1 MKDVAI
7 VGGGIMGLLVAR
19 ELMAA
24 GVTVTLIERGRC
36 AGEASWA
43 GGGIVSPLYPW
54 RYSAAVTALASWA
67 QDYYP
72 ELSAALVNET
82 GIDPELQPCGLLML
96 EADDAGEALAWSQ
109 HSGRRMV
116 EVDADFIHDRQP
128 ALADGFS
135 NGLWMPDIAN
145 IRNPR
150 LGQAL
155 RASLLDSGADLREF
169 SEVSDLALSGNDLAG
184 LWVRAATGEE
194 SFIQAGQYVFC
205 AGPWTAQLLERAG
218 LTLPIAPVKGQMLLY
233 ELPARILNE
242 MVLYRGR
249 YLIPRRDHHLLV
261 GSTLEHAGFD
271 KSTTEEA
278 LQSLKASA
286 EQLLP
291 ALTSVPVKRQWAG
304 LRPGAP
310 GGVPFIGR
318 LPGCGNAWVN
328 AGHYRN
334 GLVLAPASARLVADL
349 MTGRRPV
356 VPPAP
361 YDPGVRLVSS

>member
-7 VGGGIMGLLVAR
+7 VGGGIIGLLVAR

-24 GVTVTLIERGRC
+24 GVTVTLIERGGC

-72 ELSAALVNET
+72 ELSAALLDET
-82 GIDPELQPCGLLML
+82 GIDPELQACGLLML
-96 EADDAGEALAWSQ
+96 DADDSGEALQWSR
-109 HSGRRMV
+109 HSGRRMMA
-116 EVDADFIHDRQP
+116 VDADFVYGRQP
-128 ALADGFS
+128 ALAAGFS
-135 NGLWMPDIAN
+135 GGLWMPDVAN

-155 RASLLDSGADLREF
+155 RASLMDAGADIREF
-169 SEVSDLALSGNDLAG
+169 SEVSDPALSRGDLDG
-184 LWVRAATGEE
+184 LWVRESSGEE
-194 SFIQAGQYVFC
+194 SFVQAGQYVFC
-205 AGPWTAQLLERAG
+205 AGAWTARLLERAG
-218 LTLPIAPVKGQMLLY
+218 LTLSIDPVKGQMLLY
-233 ELPARILNE
+233 ELPERILEE

-249 YLIPRRDHHLLV
+249 YLIPRRDKHLLV

-271 KSTTEEA
+271 KQTTDEA
-278 LQSLKASA
+278 LRSLQESA
-286 EQLLP
+286 QGMLP
-291 ALTSVPVKRQWAG
+291 ALASVPVKRQWAG

-310 GGVPFIGR
+310 DGVPFIGR
-318 LPGCGNAWVN
+318 LPGWGNAWVN

-334 GLVLAPASARLVADL
+334 GLVLAPASARLMADL

-356 VPPAP
+356 VPPDP
-361 YDPGVRLVSS
+361 YDPAVRCG

>member
-24 GVTVTLIERGRC
+24 GMTVTLVERGRC

-54 RYSAAVTALASWA
+54 RYNAAVTALASWA

-72 ELSAALVNET
+72 GLSAALVDET
-82 GIDPELQPCGLLML
+82 GIDPELQACGLLML
-96 EADDAGEALAWSQ
+96 EADDSEEALQWSKQ
-109 HSGRRMV
+109 SGRRMMS
-116 EVDADFIHDRQP
+116 VDVDFIHARQP
-128 ALADGFS
+128 ALAKDFS

-155 RASLLDSGADLREF
+155 RASLLMSGADLREF
-169 SEVSDLALSGNDLAG
+169 SEVCDLALSGCELDG
-184 LWVRAATGEE
+184 LWVRDSSDEEDLLRAGE
-194 SFIQAGQYVFC
+194 YVFC
-205 AGPWTAQLLERAG
+205 AGAWTARLLERTG
-218 LTLPIAPVKGQMLLY
+218 SVLPIEPVKGQMLLY
-233 ELPARILNE
+233 ELPERILEE
-242 MVLYRGR
+242 MVLYQGR
-249 YLIPRRDHHLLV
+249 YLIPRRDNHLLA
-261 GSTLEHAGFD
+261 GSTLEHSGFD
-271 KSTTEEA
+271 KRTTDEA
-278 LQSLKASA
+278 LRSLQASA
-286 EQLLP
+286 EQMLP
-291 ALTSVPVKRQWAG
+291 ALASVPVKRQWAG

-310 GGVPFIGR
+310 DGVPFIGR
-318 LPGCGNAWVN
+318 LPDSANIWVN

-334 GLVLAPASARLVADL
+334 GLVLAPASARLMADL
-349 MTGRRPV
+349 MTGREPV

-361 YDPGVRLVSS
+361 YDPAAP